1 MTTFLDPYPAIDQQ
15 PVHYYVARY
24 QGEAIGWIALKN
36 YHLHYEPD
44 VMVGVRVLGKQNCDF
59 DGPLSRAVLETY
71 KEFELFPELPVCD
84 TKHTE
89 IKTVSGGK
97 VDGVQVTYK
106 VPGEDYEMDH
116 SITRPPGAL
125 HKLLP

>member
-1 MTTFLDPYPAIDQQ
+1 MTTFIEPVPVGKQPY
-15 PVHYYVARY
+15 HYFVVRY
-24 QGEAIGWIALKN
+24 QGDAIGWICLPNFGLK
-36 YHLHYEPD
+36 YGED
-44 VMVGVRVLGKQNCDF
+44 VMVGVRVLGKNKCEF

-71 KEFELFPELPVCD
+71 QEFELFPELVICD

-106 VPGEDYEMDH
+106 DPAEDYPMDN
-116 SITRPPGAL
+116 SITIPPGAL
-125 HKLLP
+125 QKLLK